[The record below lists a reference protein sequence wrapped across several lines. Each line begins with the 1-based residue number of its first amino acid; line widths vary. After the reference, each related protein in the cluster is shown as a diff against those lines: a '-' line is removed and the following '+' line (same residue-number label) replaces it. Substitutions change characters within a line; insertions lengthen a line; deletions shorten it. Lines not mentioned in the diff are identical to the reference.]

1 MVTYVFK
8 YVVNDMDLKWSVAAA
23 KRSDDHQEMQ
33 KKNIY
38 KKIPYIS
45 KSVALLDPYE
55 GYLHVQIHLVQ
66 ILTHFSEQGQQ
77 NLSKQPV
84 GKAVVV

>member
-1 MVTYVFK
+1 MHMVTYVFK

-33 KKNIY
+33 KKIFI

-66 ILTHFSEQGQQ
+66 ESSGNINTRELRGFS
-77 NLSKQPV
+77 
-84 GKAVVV
+84 